1 MGGRTKN
8 AQLPLFSL
16 SLRTSLLVRLR
27 YCWVAE
33 VSKILQVKLGHAF
46 IQVSSKREMRLL
58 SKSWMTVLQR
68 SRSEKVNKVGKRR
81 LLDIVLKESGE
92 VTTMGSNEDIC
103 LHWNDFNS
111 NIRNTYADLEED
123 KDFADVTLVCGDGQ
137 TDAHKVILSAGS
149 PFFQKIL
156 KSNPH
161 SKPLVYL
168 KGVKFRELQFVLSFI
183 YKGEATVAM
192 ADVRSFLAVAEDL
205 EVKGLSKEYM
215 SDGTNDQL
223 GHQTQSAGPASLVSF
238 PPTAKLNQQ
247 QTPDNNNIKAE
258 AQPIKAE
265 EQLGQLGGLVESGQA
280 EASQE
285 LDYDDYNQNEDYNQ
299 YQDDPYQVQCS
310 KCIPEI

>member
-1 MGGRTKN
+1 M
-8 AQLPLFSL
+8 
-16 SLRTSLLVRLR
+16 
-27 YCWVAE
+27 
-33 VSKILQVKLGHAF
+33 SKILQVKF
-46 IQVSSKREMRLL
+46 IQVSSKREMRLH
-58 SKSWMTVLQR
+58 SKNWMTVLQR

-81 LLDIVLKESGE
+81 LLDIGLKDSGE

-192 ADVRSFLAVAEDL
+192 ADVRSFLDVAEDL
-205 EVKGLSKEYM
+205 EVKGLSKEFM
-215 SDGTNDQL
+215 SDGTNDQP
-223 GHQTQSAGPASLVSF
+223 AGPASLSTF

-247 QTPDNNNIKAE
+247 QTSANNNIKAE
-258 AQPIKAE
+258 
-265 EQLGQLGGLVESGQA
+265 EQLEQLGGLVESGQA

-310 KCIPEI
+310 KCVPEI